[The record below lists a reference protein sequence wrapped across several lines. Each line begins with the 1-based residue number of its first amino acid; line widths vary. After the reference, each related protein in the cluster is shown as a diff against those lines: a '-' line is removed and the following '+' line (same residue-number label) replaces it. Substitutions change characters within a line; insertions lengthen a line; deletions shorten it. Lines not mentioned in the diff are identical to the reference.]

1 MSVEELIKK
10 NRPHLSTTS
19 VRTYCSLIK
28 NLAKKLDINLNNK
41 HDIKTHLSK
50 ILEDMHNLN
59 PRQRKTTLSALVVL
73 MSDGT
78 EDNDAINKIRSMMM
92 KDIQTTKNEDR
103 EQKMTEKQKESW
115 LDWSAIMKTYSEVEK
130 SVAHLWKK
138 DNLSKKEFLQL
149 QDYVLL
155 SCLVLIPPR
164 RSLDYCAFK
173 LRDINKAEDN
183 YMDKKTFVFNKYKT
197 ASVYKKQVVDIPP
210 KLKKIITDWSKKN
223 TKPWLLLDTTLEQP
237 LTPSKLTN
245 RLYNLFDKKVSVNQL
260 RHSYV
265 SDVVLKDMPALE
277 QLDKT
282 AKEMGNSTETQI
294 TQYKKVKK

>member
-1 MSVEELIKK
+1 MSLEELIKK

-19 VRTYCSLIK
+19 IRTYCSLIK

-50 ILEDMHNLN
+50 ILEDMHPLN

-78 EDNDAINKIRSMMM
+78 EDNEAINKIRSMMM
-92 KDIQTTKNEDR
+92 KDIQTTKDEDR

-115 LDWSAIMKTYSEVEK
+115 ISWNDIMKVYNELEK
-130 SVAHLWKK
+130 SVTHLWKK
-138 DNLSKKEFLQL
+138 ESLNKKEFLQL

-164 RSLDYCAFK
+164 RSLDYCEFK
-173 LRDINKAEDN
+173 LRGDKANYN

-197 ASVYKKQVVDIPP
+197 ASVYKKQVVEIPQ

-223 TKPWLLLDTTLEQP
+223 NKEWLLLDSTLDQP
-237 LTPSKLTN
+237 LTPAKLTN

-265 SDVVLKDMPALE
+265 SDVVLKDMPPLE
-277 QLDKT
+277 QLDKA
-282 AKEMGNSTETQI
+282 AKDMGNSTETQI
-294 TQYKKVKK
+294 TQYKKVK

>member
-28 NLAKKLDINLNNK
+28 NLAKKLEVNLNNK

-50 ILEDMHNLN
+50 ILEDMKGLN

-78 EDNDAINKIRSMMM
+78 EDNEAINKIRSMMM
-92 KDIQTTKNEDR
+92 KDIQTTKDEDR
-103 EQKMTEKQKESW
+103 EQKMTEKQKSSW
-115 LDWSAIMKTYSEVEK
+115 MDWNAIVKVYNDLEK

-138 DNLSKKEFLQL
+138 DTLNKKEFLQL

-173 LRDINKAEDN
+173 LRDINKNEDN

-197 ASVYKKQVVDIPP
+197 ASVYKKQVVDIPQ
-210 KLKKIITDWSKKN
+210 KLKKIITDWTKKN
-223 TKPWLLLDTTLEQP
+223 SKEWLLLDTTLDQP
-237 LTPSKLTN
+237 LTPAKLTN

-265 SDVVLKDMPALE
+265 SDVVLKDMPA
-277 QLDKT
+277 
-282 AKEMGNSTETQI
+282 
-294 TQYKKVKK
+294 

>member
-28 NLAKKLDINLNNK
+28 NLGKKLDINLNNK

-50 ILEDMHNLN
+50 ILEDMHGLN
-59 PRQRKTTLSALVVL
+59 ARQRKTTLSALVVL

-78 EDNDAINKIRSMMM
+78 EDNEAINKIRSMMM
-92 KDIQTTKNEDR
+92 KDIQTTKDEDR
-103 EQKMTEKQKESW
+103 TQTMTEKQKASW
-115 LDWSAIMKTYSEVEK
+115 MDWNAIMKVYTDMEK
-130 SVAHLWKK
+130 AVAHLWKK
-138 DNLSKKEFLQL
+138 ETLNKKEFLQL

-173 LRDINKAEDN
+173 LRDINKNEDN

-197 ASVYKKQVVDIPP
+197 ASVYKKQVIDIPP
-210 KLKKIITDWSKKN
+210 KLKKIITDWTKKN
-223 TKPWLLLDTTLEQP
+223 TKQWLLLDTTLDQP

-282 AKEMGNSTETQI
+282 AKDMGNSTETQI